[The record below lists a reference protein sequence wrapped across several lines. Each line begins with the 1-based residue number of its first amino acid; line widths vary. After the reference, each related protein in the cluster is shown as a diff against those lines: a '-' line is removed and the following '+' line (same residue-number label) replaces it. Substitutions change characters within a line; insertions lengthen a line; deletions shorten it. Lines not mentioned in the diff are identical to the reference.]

1 MASPGT
7 HIKFT
12 AVIMLALLAVS
23 IMAQSGNRPH
33 ANASGGVQV
42 GVIARRD
49 DNRSSPIT
57 SKDVAI
63 FDNGAEQSIR
73 NFTPD
78 PSPARIVLLVDN
90 SLSIRADV
98 EKLEQAAREFAYE
111 IFEGDKLLIVG
122 YDEQAE
128 IVSDWT
134 DDAKAIEASL
144 KLFRKKGQPHLF
156 DAIRAVVE
164 EALRPLP
171 SQKRIIIVISDGL
184 DRGSKATFEQTL
196 AELQAENI
204 MVYAVQAVDRTR
216 GAIRRDVPKPKVV
229 IDKLAEGT
237 GGQIFSIDEPQL
249 AAKAICDELRKNRYT
264 LLCSFKRAFR
274 HAAGIAGRGK
284 PGNHRESEVNAAAK
298 LAFLARVQIK
308 KPRHYQQDQQFHED
322 EEPENERAIFEE
334 RVRISYVGSN
344 DQATED
350 PYYLPFSIPPRHY
363 FSFNNPDSQCITF
376 NAYCLLSLPGTFI
389 PIGRLFAPAICAE
402 SIAASPWITTR
413 PLPCLKA
420 SA

>member
-1 MASPGT
+1 MRSP
-7 HIKFT
+7 KFQLT
-12 AVIMLALLAVS
+12 LFGAIVAALLAGA
-23 IMAQSGNRPH
+23 IITRPGLAQSGNRPH
-33 ANASGGVQV
+33 ANASGGVQI
-42 GVIARRD
+42 GVVARRD
-49 DNRSSPIT
+49 DNGAAPIT
-57 SKDVAI
+57 SKELSI
-63 FDNGAEQSIR
+63 YDNGVEQSIR

-78 PSPARIVLLVDN
+78 PSPAKIVLLVDN

-111 IFEGDKLLIVG
+111 IYEGDKLLIVG

-134 DDAKAIEASL
+134 DDAKAIESSL

-196 AELQAENI
+196 AELQSENI

-237 GGQIFSIDEPQL
+237 GGQIFSIDEPGV
-249 AAKAICDELRKNRYT
+249 AAKSICDELRKNRYT
-264 LLCSFKRAFR
+264 L
-274 HAAGIAGRGK
+274 
-284 PGNHRESEVNAAAK
+284 
-298 LAFLARVQIK
+298 
-308 KPRHYQQDQQFHED
+308 
-322 EEPENERAIFEE
+322 
-334 RVRISYVGSN
+334 SYVPSN
-344 DQATED
+344 A
-350 PYYLPFSIPPRHY
+350 PFGTPRALLVVG
-363 FSFNNPDSQCITF
+363 NQGITVRAKSMQQP
-376 NAYCLLSLPGTFI
+376 N
-389 PIGRLFAPAICAE
+389 
-402 SIAASPWITTR
+402 
-413 PLPCLKA
+413 
-420 SA
+420 

>member
-1 MASPGT
+1 MRSPR
-7 HIKFT
+7 IPL
-12 AVIMLALLAVS
+12 ILLAIGALSVS
-23 IMAQSGNRPH
+23 MLGQSGYKPN
-33 ANASGGVQV
+33 ANASGGVMV
-42 GVIARRD
+42 GVVARRES
-49 DNRSSPIT
+49 NKTIPVT
-57 SKDVAI
+57 SKEVAVY
-63 FDNGAEQSIR
+63 DNGVEQAIR

-90 SLSIRADV
+90 SLTIRADV

-134 DDAKAIEASL
+134 DDAKGIEASL

-164 EALRPLP
+164 EAMRPVQG
-171 SQKRIIIVISDGL
+171 QKRVIVVISDGL

-196 AELQAENI
+196 AELQLENI

-249 AAKAICDELRKNRYT
+249 AAKAICDELRQNRYV
-264 LLCSFKRAFR
+264 L
-274 HAAGIAGRGK
+274 
-284 PGNHRESEVNAAAK
+284 
-298 LAFLARVQIK
+298 
-308 KPRHYQQDQQFHED
+308 
-322 EEPENERAIFEE
+322 
-334 RVRISYVGSN
+334 SYVPSSAPYG
-344 DQATED
+344 QARSLLVVGNEG
-350 PYYLPFSIPPRHY
+350 
-363 FSFNNPDSQCITF
+363 ITVRAKSMQQP
-376 NAYCLLSLPGTFI
+376 N
-389 PIGRLFAPAICAE
+389 
-402 SIAASPWITTR
+402 
-413 PLPCLKA
+413 
-420 SA
+420 